1 MPPKEDPRIYVRQL
15 PLPIA
20 SQKGLK
26 IQARSIEVYNPAYPT
41 RDIVRKENFERRK
54 EQLMKQGFRSK
65 NYEPYVGIGDPFFLE
80 EKKLILHALGQ
91 WNEASYE
98 QSSSSSEEEEDEDE
112 KDNLGGKKPV
122 FTAAKF
128 VLRRSRKDLNTVNKE
143 VTHGRSMIRNVRL
156 GHGLFDLIEKEKQ
169 AKKAQQEAENQRKR
183 EQARNEW
190 QPPKLESDGEEG
202 TDDDLDQDADLSSYL
217 VPAPQNTFLTSL
229 MTPGPDTDEELG
241 IENDDNASTDS
252 SPERDF
258 AVVTFTGMALAENE
272 EEWRKTQSAMLAS
285 RATSA
290 ISRPGSMRKKKT
302 HTPRPYT
309 PQHTSIYSREGS
321 RLPEDISRD
330 ALFRQLCVLHWILD
344 AMSTDPP
351 SAMMPITSSWS
362 LTDIGGSKAPPQKKK
377 TGDIPTWTNFISNNT
392 MGRLTLQPKEPKISK
407 RLSTSKGSKMLSR
420 RSYMTG
426 PKTPTSPGVSTVPA
440 TPTSQMALLSG
451 SSRFDSGFPGRSIAS
466 PTQEEEEEDISVN
479 KSIFKFLDEYYESLK
494 REDEPTD
501 DKDKEEAPASPLT
514 QEKRKKEKR
523 HKDGEDKERN
533 KSKKSKKSS
542 DDSKL
547 EDKSAMEER
556 VRSARYL
563 RADAHMIR
571 PKSSPALREF
581 QDSLPSNLR
590 SSMPSEMNQKFSE
603 VREDKALLLHDQLD
617 HKERQRMPV
626 CQTKFKALVSAT
638 TGSSFHRAVTAMRS
652 DSARMLRQPRDQRKK
667 SQMKGNWYT
676 DIVENIPDEIQQ
688 EWQYQKILNKLG
700 KFGLVEG
707 SGKHSI
713 YKFMKVLQTL
723 RDWEI
728 CSPDVTAAIEF
739 CRERIVEMTI
749 EEYEEWFQQRFPK
762 VTRPQTAP
770 PAVKTDKGKDK
781 YEGAMESKP
790 RAVQSAFVRR
800 TQK

>member
-65 NYEPYVGIGDPFFLE
+65 NYEPYIGIGDPFFLE

-112 KDNLGGKKPV
+112 KDKLGGKKPV

-143 VTHGRSMIRNVRL
+143 VTHGRNMIRNVRL

-202 TDDDLDQDADLSSYL
+202 TDDDLDQEADLS
-217 VPAPQNTFLTSL
+217 
-229 MTPGPDTDEELG
+229 
-241 IENDDNASTDS
+241 
-252 SPERDF
+252 R
-258 AVVTFTGMALAENE
+258 MALAENE

-290 ISRPGSMRKKKT
+290 VSRPGSMRKKKAQ
-302 HTPRPYT
+302 TPRPYT
-309 PQHTSIYSREGS
+309 PQHTSIYSREGY

-351 SAMMPITSSWS
+351 STMMPITSSWS

-377 TGDIPTWTNFISNNT
+377 TGDIPTWTNFISSNSL
-392 MGRLTLQPKEPKISK
+392 GRLTLQPNEPKISK
-407 RLSTSKGSKMLSR
+407 RLSTSKGSKMLTR
-420 RSYMTG
+420 RSFMTG
-426 PKTPTSPGVSTVPA
+426 SKTPTSPGVQTVPA
-440 TPTSQMALLSG
+440 TPTSQMALMSG
-451 SSRFDSGFPGRSIAS
+451 SSHFDSGHSGRAISS

-494 REDEPTD
+494 KEEEQTD
-501 DKDKEEAPASPLT
+501 DKEKEEEPASPLT

-523 HKDGEDKERN
+523 HKDGEDKDRN
-533 KSKKSKKSS
+533 KSKKSKKSPE
-542 DDSKL
+542 DIKL
-547 EDKSAMEER
+547 EDKSAMDER

-571 PKSSPALREF
+571 PKSSPALKEF
-581 QDSLPSNLR
+581 QDSLPSNIR
-590 SSMPSEMNQKFSE
+590 SSMPSDMNQKFSE

-626 CQTKFKALVSAT
+626 CHTKFKALVSAT

-652 DSARMLRQPRDQRKK
+652 ESARMLRQPRDQRKK

-676 DIVENIPDEIQQ
+676 DIVENIPDEIKE
-688 EWQYQKILNKLG
+688 EWQYQKILKKLAR
-700 KFGLVEG
+700 FGLVEG

-723 RDWEI
+723 REWEI

-770 PAVKTDKGKDK
+770 PTIKTDKGKDK
-781 YEGAMESKP
+781 YEGAVDSKP